1 MKKCCVLFLALLLLF
16 SGCARAEAAKQTLS
30 AAVSRIQNAISN
42 VGDFVTAEED
52 FTADHIGSPA
62 YLEEGV
68 VCFGAEGKTRE
79 FGLFRLTDR
88 TKAAEF
94 KESLR
99 TYLQNEREALSSLA
113 ELYPAE
119 EIEERLALY
128 ENATVG
134 SEGML
139 VYYFVLD
146 KKETQKALEALTGR

>member
-1 MKKCCVLFLALLLLF
+1 MKKRCLLLLAFLLLF
-16 SGCARAEAAKQTLS
+16 SACARAEALEGTLS
-30 AAVSRIQNAISN
+30 ALISRIQNAISDTA
-42 VGDFVTAEED
+42 DFVMAEQD

-62 YLEEGV
+62 YLEESA

-79 FGLFRLTDR
+79 FGIFRLTDR

-94 KESLR
+94 KDALR
-99 TYLQNEREALSSLA
+99 TYLKNERDALSSLA

-146 KKETQKALEALTGR
+146 KKETDKALEALTGR

>member
-1 MKKCCVLFLALLLLF
+1 MDVKK
-16 SGCARAEAAKQTLS
+16 SG
-30 AAVSRIQNAISN
+30 
-42 VGDFVTAEED
+42 
-52 FTADHIGSPA
+52 
-62 YLEEGV
+62 
-68 VCFGAEGKTRE
+68 
-79 FGLFRLTDR
+79 
-88 TKAAEF
+88 F

-99 TYLQNEREALSSLA
+99 DYLRNEQEALSSLA

-119 EIEERLALY
+119 ELEERLALY

>member
-1 MKKCCVLFLALLLLF
+1 MKKRCVLLLALVLLF
-16 SGCARAEAAKQTLS
+16 AACTRAEALEGSLS
-30 AAVSRIQNAISN
+30 AAISRIQNAIS
-42 VGDFVTAEED
+42 GAKDFVTADED
-52 FTADHIGSPA
+52 FTADHIGSPD

-68 VCFGAEGKTRE
+68 VCFGTEGKTRE
-79 FGLFRLTDR
+79 FGVFRLTDR

-99 TYLQNEREALSSLA
+99 TYLKNEREALSSIA

-146 KKETQKALEALTGR
+146 KKETDRALAALTGR